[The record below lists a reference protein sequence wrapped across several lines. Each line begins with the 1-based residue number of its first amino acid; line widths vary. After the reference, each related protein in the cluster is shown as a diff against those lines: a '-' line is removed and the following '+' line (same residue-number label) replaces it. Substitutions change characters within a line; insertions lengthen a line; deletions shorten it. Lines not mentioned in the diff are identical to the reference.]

1 MERQEER
8 RVPGASLSVVTR
20 HWLGLEVC
28 SLPGDLCR
36 TTLACRRSELSTAHL
51 PTSRFRRQKRRKMKI
66 LFYFLA
72 LHINNSLSTKL
83 LKRELK
89 DYDLAVC
96 NDGSTAAYFYDQV
109 RTISSSLYVYKLS
122 FVTIFTTLYYLYRHQ
137 MVRNKAF

>member
-1 MERQEER
+1 
-8 RVPGASLSVVTR
+8 
-20 HWLGLEVC
+20 
-28 SLPGDLCR
+28 
-36 TTLACRRSELSTAHL
+36 
-51 PTSRFRRQKRRKMKI
+51 MKI

-109 RTISSSLYVYKLS
+109 RTISSSLYVYKLL
-122 FVTIFTTLYYLYRHQ
+122 FVTIFTTFNYLYRHQ

>member
-1 MERQEER
+1 
-8 RVPGASLSVVTR
+8 
-20 HWLGLEVC
+20 
-28 SLPGDLCR
+28 
-36 TTLACRRSELSTAHL
+36 
-51 PTSRFRRQKRRKMKI
+51 MKI

-109 RTISSSLYVYKLS
+109 RTISSSLYIYKLS
-122 FVTIFTTLYYLYRHQ
+122 FVTIFTTFNYFYRHQ